1 MRIVLDTNVLVSG
14 VFWAGQPLRVLELWA
29 DDRVQV
35 VASESI
41 LLEYAAVLKEI
52 GCGRGQLVLAEKW
65 LSFFFQH
72 AALIDVRS
80 AIDVC
85 RDPDD
90 NKYLS
95 CAADGDADYIVSGDR
110 DLLDLKAFVGIP
122 IVTPRQ
128 FLALFS

>member
-52 GCGRGQLVLAEKW
+52 GAVGVSWSWPRNGC
-65 LSFFFQH
+65 LS
-72 AALIDVRS
+72 S
-80 AIDVC
+80 
-85 RDPDD
+85 
-90 NKYLS
+90 
-95 CAADGDADYIVSGDR
+95 
-110 DLLDLKAFVGIP
+110 
-122 IVTPRQ
+122 
-128 FLALFS
+128 FSMPP